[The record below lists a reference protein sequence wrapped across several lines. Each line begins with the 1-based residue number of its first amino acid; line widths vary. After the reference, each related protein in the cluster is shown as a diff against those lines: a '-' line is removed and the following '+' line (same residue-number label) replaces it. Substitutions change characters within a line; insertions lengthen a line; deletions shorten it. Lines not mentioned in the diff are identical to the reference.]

1 MNYCRCTRAEAAG
14 ITQDPWHTQPHP
26 QPATLVTIDSDPFV
40 GETPVAAIQSWVTP
54 NALYYARNHF
64 ENPSI
69 EPADWSLII
78 DGEVDNPS
86 ALSLSDIRALP
97 PRTIPV
103 TMECAGNNRVDLDP
117 PVTGNQFRGGAVS
130 TAIWTGV
137 ALRDVLAA
145 ATPTDAAVEALFVGT
160 DSGEPVPGR
169 GRMAYERSLPLDVA
183 MDPDTLLAY
192 EMNDEPLPDDH
203 GHPLRLVVPRWYGMA
218 SVKWLTRIA
227 LLSRPFEG
235 FFQSERYV
243 IPGRNGAS
251 EPLTRMFVKSLI
263 SQPRHGE
270 VHSVGRLRVGGL
282 AWSGEAP
289 IAGVELSDDGDTW
302 RLAQLGGLSHR
313 HAWRQWRVDW
323 ESSAP
328 GHHTLIARAR
338 DEAGNRQPMENA
350 WTPLGYAVNGVQSAC
365 VNIR

>member
-69 EPADWSLII
+69 EPADWSLVV

-97 PRTIPV
+97 AAHDLPV

-137 ALRDVLAA
+137 ALRDVLKTAS
-145 ATPTDAAVEALFVGT
+145 PTDAAVETLFVGA

-169 GRMAYERSLPLDVA
+169 RMAYERSLPLDVA

-192 EMNDEPLPDDH
+192 EMNDE
-203 GHPLRLVVPRWYGMA
+203 A
-218 SVKWLTRIA
+218 A
-227 LLSRPFEG
+227 
-235 FFQSERYV
+235 
-243 IPGRNGAS
+243 
-251 EPLTRMFVKSLI
+251 
-263 SQPRHGE
+263 
-270 VHSVGRLRVGGL
+270 
-282 AWSGEAP
+282 
-289 IAGVELSDDGDTW
+289 
-302 RLAQLGGLSHR
+302 
-313 HAWRQWRVDW
+313 
-323 ESSAP
+323 
-328 GHHTLIARAR
+328 AR
-338 DEAGNRQPMENA
+338 
-350 WTPLGYAVNGVQSAC
+350 
-365 VNIR
+365 